1 MRKQIFKAICDRLAE
16 KTPDVAFID
25 LWNDNVNALNGGTAF
40 PFPAVFVE
48 FETIEWRQQG
58 NSARMG
64 DVAVRLH
71 IVTRTVATNG
81 SKDSRMKEA
90 LAYFDLIDRINA
102 AMQRLGGENF
112 ASFMLTTSATNH
124 NHAELIESVERYVTR
139 AQDITAMP
147 SNIATAKL
155 DKAVIRVGQ

>member
-16 KTPDVAFID
+16 KVPEVALID
-25 LWNDNVNALNGGTAF
+25 LWNDNVNTLNGGTAF

-64 DVAVRLH
+64 DIAVRLH
-71 IVTRTVATNG
+71 IVTRAMTTNG
-81 SKDSRMKEA
+81 SKDSRMEEA
-90 LAYFDLIDRINA
+90 LAYFDIIDRINA
-102 AMQRLGGENF
+102 AMQRLSGENF

-147 SNIATAKL
+147 SSIATAKL
-155 DKAVIRVGQ
+155 DKAVIWVGQ

>member
-1 MRKQIFKAICDRLAE
+1 MAICDRLAE

-25 LWNDNVNALNGGTAF
+25 LWNDNVSNLNGGTAF
-40 PFPAVFVE
+40 PMPAVFVE

-58 NSARMG
+58 NCARMG

-71 IVTRTVATNG
+71 IVTKAVVTNG
-81 SKDSRMKEA
+81 SKDSRMKAA
-90 LAYFDLIDRINA
+90 LDYLDLIDRINA
-102 AMQRLGGENF
+102 AIQRLNGPNF

-147 SNIATAKL
+147 SNVAAVKL
-155 DKAVIRVGQ
+155 ENANIRMR

>member
-71 IVTRTVATNG
+71 TVTRTVATNG
-81 SKDSRMKEA
+81 SKDSRMEEA

-102 AMQRLGGENF
+102 AMERLGGENF

>member
-16 KTPDVAFID
+16 KVPEVAFID
-25 LWNDNVNALNGGTAF
+25 LWNDNVNTLNGGTAF

-64 DVAVRLH
+64 DIAVRLH
-71 IVTRTVATNG
+71 IVTRAMTTNG
-81 SKDSRMKEA
+81 SKDSRMEEA
-90 LAYFDLIDRINA
+90 LAYFDIIDRINA
-102 AMQRLGGENF
+102 AMQRLSGENF

-139 AQDITAMP
+139 AQDITSMP
-147 SNIATAKL
+147 SSIATAKL

>member
-16 KTPDVAFID
+16 KVPEIAFID

-71 IVTRTVATNG
+71 IVTRAVVVNG
-81 SKDSRMKEA
+81 SKDSRMEEA

-102 AMQRLGGENF
+102 AMQRLSGENF

-139 AQDITAMP
+139 AQDTTAMP
-147 SNIATAKL
+147 ANITSAKL
-155 DKAVIRVGQ
+155 DKATIRIG

>member
-16 KTPDVAFID
+16 KVPEVAFID
-25 LWNDNVNALNGGTAF
+25 LWNDNVNTLNGGTAF

-64 DVAVRLH
+64 DIAVRLH
-71 IVTRTVATNG
+71 IVTRAMTTNG
-81 SKDSRMKEA
+81 SKDSRMEEA
-90 LAYFDLIDRINA
+90 LAYFDIIDRINA
-102 AMQRLGGENF
+102 AMQRLSGENF

-147 SNIATAKL
+147 SNITTAKL

>member
-1 MRKQIFKAICDRLAE
+1 MRKQIFKAICDRLTE
-16 KTPDVAFID
+16 KVPDVAFID
-25 LWNDNVNALNGGTAF
+25 IWNDNVNALNGGTAF

-71 IVTRTVATNG
+71 IVTRAVVANG
-81 SKDSRMKEA
+81 STDSRMEEA

-102 AMQRLGGENF
+102 AMQRLSGENF

-139 AQDITAMP
+139 AQDTTAMP

-155 DKAVIRVGQ
+155 DKAVVRVGQ

>member
-25 LWNDNVNALNGGTAF
+25 LWNDNVNNLNGGSAF
-40 PFPAVFVE
+40 PLPAVFVE

-64 DVAVRLH
+64 NVAVRLH
-71 IVTRTVATNG
+71 IVTNAMATNG
-81 SKDSRMKEA
+81 SKDSRMEAA

-102 AMQRLGGENF
+102 AMQRLSGENF

-124 NHAELIESVERYVTR
+124 SHDQLIESVERYVTR
-139 AQDITAMP
+139 AQDTTAMP
-147 SNIATAKL
+147 SNVATAKL
-155 DKAVIRVGQ
+155 DKATVRVG

>member
-1 MRKQIFKAICDRLAE
+1 MRKQIYRAICERLAKE
-16 KTPDVAFID
+16 TPDVAFID
-25 LWNDNVNALNGGTAF
+25 IWNDNVTNLNGGSSF
-40 PFPAVFVE
+40 PLPAVFVE

-64 DVAVRLH
+64 EVAVRLH
-71 IVTRTVATNG
+71 IITRAVATHG
-81 SKDSRMKEA
+81 SGDSRTEA
-90 LAYFDLIDRINA
+90 ALQYFDLIDRINA